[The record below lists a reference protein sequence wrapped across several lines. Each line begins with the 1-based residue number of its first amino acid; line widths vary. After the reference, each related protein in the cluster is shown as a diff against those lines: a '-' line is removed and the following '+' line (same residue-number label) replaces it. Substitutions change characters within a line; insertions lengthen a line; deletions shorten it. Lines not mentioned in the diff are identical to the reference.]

1 MVANR
6 FSLSTA
12 MHFMTRS
19 DIPCGSEGFSSMG
32 GRVALPMTGAYHA
45 AKFGLEPVLSPDGS
59 ARTLRQALRAAMDGQ
74 DGSGIA
80 QAA

>member
-1 MVANR
+1 
-6 FSLSTA
+6 
-12 MHFMTRS
+12 
-19 DIPCGSEGFSSMG
+19 
-32 GRVALPMTGAYHA
+32 
-45 AKFGLEPVLSPDGS
+45 VLSPDGS